1 MADERTSRT
10 EERERT
16 PAEEHGRPLDG
27 WRRGGDGN
35 GGQEEKNEEGEWSR
49 HDVGHPGAKFLLI
62 AAAVLVVAFAAVM
75 LFGYVPRHRREQ
87 EAATVARVEREALP
101 VVTATKVSRA
111 PNVAALLLPGNITP
125 LTEASIFA
133 RAAGYIRKRY
143 VDITDRVRRGQ
154 PLAEIDAPELDQQV
168 AQGRAALAQAE
179 QQLSQAQAQ
188 LQQNRAQLELNR
200 ITRDRYAVLVKRG
213 ALSRQEGDN
222 QETAFRTQAEA
233 VNSFEANVRAAED
246 NVRANRANLDRLIA
260 LRDFKNVR
268 APFTGVITARNFDL
282 GALVSSSTGGPQAGL
297 LTLPGSAPNSSAGST
312 AGELF
317 RMAQIGILRI
327 LINVPQTATPD
338 IHVGMGADVLVAE
351 YAGRR
356 FDGKVTRTANAV
368 DLNSRTLLTEV
379 DVQNPQQ
386 LLLPGMY
393 AQIQLRTDRA
403 APPLL
408 IPSDAVIADAAG
420 MRVAVLANLPAEE
433 QQQVEERER
442 KLAEAERGA
451 EQGDQQ
457 KPQSPPRRIH
467 LQQVTVGRDY
477 GAEMEILTGL
487 QPGAYVVVN
496 PSDVVKEG
504 AVVRGEGQQSGV
516 QQGGGAAAG
525 GAPGGH
531 SSGGIESTTPGE
543 ADRPSSAGA
552 GGKGRS
558 SGQKGG
564 GNNGGSGQNQ
574 K

>member
-1 MADERTSRT
+1 MPDERRIPEQT
-10 EERERT
+10 EVPR
-16 PAEEHGRPLDG
+16 AETEQRPLDG
-27 WRRGGDGN
+27 YRRGN
-35 GGQEEKNEEGEWSR
+35 GREQEQQPAHKEGGEDAAWTR
-49 HDVGHPGAKFLLI
+49 HDVGHPGRTFVLVAVV
-62 AAAVLVVAFAAVM
+62 VLVVV
-75 LFGYVPRHRREQ
+75 FGALLLLGYIPRHRREQ
-87 EAATVARVEREALP
+87 QAAEAARVERESIP
-101 VVTATKVSRA
+101 TVTVAEAKRA
-111 PNVAALLLPGNITP
+111 PAISELLLPGNITAV
-125 LTEASIFA
+125 TEASIFA
-133 RAAGYIRKRY
+133 RAAGYVRRRY
-143 VDITDRVRRGQ
+143 VDIGDRVRQGQ
-154 PLAEIDAPELDQQV
+154 VLAEIDAPELDQEV

-179 QQLSQAQAQ
+179 QQLTQAQAQ

-222 QETAFRTQAEA
+222 QETAYRTQEAA

-246 NVRANRANLDRLIA
+246 NVRASRANLDRLIA

-282 GALVSSSTGGPQAGL
+282 GALVSTTGGPQGGL
-297 LTLPGSAPNSSAGST
+297 TPLPGSTPNSSAGS
-312 AGELF
+312 ASGELF

-327 LINVPQTATPD
+327 LINVPQSVTPD

-420 MRVAVLANLPAEE
+420 LRVAVLANLPAEE

-504 AVVRGEGQQSGV
+504 AVVRGEGH
-516 QQGGGAAAG
+516 QGAQPGG
-525 GAPGGH
+525 GAPGGR
-531 SSGGIESTTPGE
+531 STGGIQSATPGE
-543 ADRPSSAGA
+543 ANRPSA
-552 GGKGRS
+552 
-558 SGQKGG
+558 GQK
-564 GNNGGSGQNQ
+564 Q

>member
-143 VDITDRVRRGQ
+143 VDIGDRVRRGQ

-222 QETAFRTQAEA
+222 QETAYETQLAT
-233 VNSFEANVRAAED
+233 VKSYEANVRAAED

-260 LRDFKNVR
+260 LQDFKNVR

-282 GALVSSSTGGPQAGL
+282 GALVSSTGGPTAGL
-297 LTLPGSAPNSSAGST
+297 TPLPGATPNSSAGSG

-317 RMAQIGILRI
+317 RMAQIGVLRI
-327 LINVPQTATPD
+327 LINVPQTDATN
-338 IHVGMGADVLVAE
+338 IHVGTLADVMLAE
-351 YAGRR
+351 YPGRR
-356 FDGKVTRTANAV
+356 FPGKVTRTANSL

-379 DVQNPQQ
+379 DVDNPQQ
-386 LLLPGMY
+386 FLLPGMY
-393 AQIQLRTDRA
+393 AEVEIRNDRTV
-403 APPLL
+403 APIL
-408 IPSDAVIADAAG
+408 IPSDALIADAEG
-420 MRVAVLANLPAEE
+420 LRVAVLGPLSPEEEQNVEERERRLRESLPAEE
-433 QQQVEERER
+433 QKRFAP
-442 KLAEAERGA
+442 K
-451 EQGDQQ
+451 
-457 KPQSPPRRIH
+457 SPPRRIH
-467 LQQVTVGRDY
+467 LQPVQVGRDY
-477 GAEMEILTGL
+477 GQQLEIVNGL
-487 QPGAYVVVN
+487 RGTEWVV
-496 PSDVVKEG
+496 
-504 AVVRGEGQQSGV
+504 
-516 QQGGGAAAG
+516 
-525 GAPGGH
+525 
-531 SSGGIESTTPGE
+531 
-543 ADRPSSAGA
+543 
-552 GGKGRS
+552 
-558 SGQKGG
+558 
-564 GNNGGSGQNQ
+564 
-574 K
+574 

>member
-1 MADERTSRT
+1 MADEKNSPQTA
-10 EERERT
+10 ERPGPE
-16 PAEEHGRPLDG
+16 PDGRPLDG
-27 WRRGGDGN
+27 YRRD
-35 GGQEEKNEEGEWSR
+35 GGQQQQQSPANDKPEGEQTWSR
-49 HDVGHPGAKFLLI
+49 HDVGHPGRNFLLI
-62 AAAVLVVAFAAVM
+62 AAAVIALV
-75 LFGYVPRHRREQ
+75 FGTLLVLGYMPRHRREQ
-87 EAATVARVEREALP
+87 QAAEAARIERESIPAVT
-101 VVTATKVSRA
+101 VVEAKRA
-111 PNVAALLLPGNITP
+111 PQVSELLLPGNITAI
-125 LTEASIFA
+125 TEASIFA
-133 RAAGYIRKRY
+133 RAAGYVRRRY
-143 VDITDRVRRGQ
+143 VDMCDRVRQGQ
-154 PLAEIDAPELDQQV
+154 ILAEIDAPELDQEV

-179 QQLSQAQAQ
+179 QQLTQAQAQ

-222 QETAFRTQAEA
+222 QETAYRTQEAA

-246 NVRANRANLDRLIA
+246 NVRASRANLDRLIA

-282 GALVSSSTGGPQAGL
+282 GALRSTTGGPQGGL
-297 LTLPGSAPNSSAGST
+297 TPLPGSTPNSSAGS
-312 AGELF
+312 ASGELF

-327 LINVPQTATPD
+327 LINVPQSVTPD

-420 MRVAVLANLPAEE
+420 LRVAVLANLPAEE

-442 KLAEAERGA
+442 KLLESEH
-451 EQGDQQ
+451 GD
-457 KPQSPPRRIH
+457 
-467 LQQVTVGRDY
+467 
-477 GAEMEILTGL
+477 
-487 QPGAYVVVN
+487 
-496 PSDVVKEG
+496 
-504 AVVRGEGQQSGV
+504 
-516 QQGGGAAAG
+516 
-525 GAPGGH
+525 
-531 SSGGIESTTPGE
+531 
-543 ADRPSSAGA
+543 
-552 GGKGRS
+552 
-558 SGQKGG
+558 
-564 GNNGGSGQNQ
+564 
-574 K
+574 